1 MNHTGCSSL
10 ALFLLLS
17 GVAAAGADP
26 AQTAASPA
34 PPAAGGV
41 PASPSAA
48 QDWQSASGEVS
59 ADTLANAAQDATA
72 AQPTAPP
79 LPPPSR
85 GVSPDPAASSVG
97 MEWKP
102 VQLPAAVPPED
113 SCDTADCAAPADK
126 SAGQGAKKNPPVHI
140 GPPAQRSLAESHSW
154 AEDPNA
160 MPTRDTAGRVIYTF
174 SESAPTIVCAPLHV
188 CDIELQEGELVQGA
202 PHVGDSVRWKISP
215 ALSGSDE
222 KRVTHLIVK
231 PTESG
236 LDTNLVVPTDRHTY
250 HIRLVSSTSR
260 YVTSVGFS
268 YPEEQQQ
275 VWTEFSKATGARAG
289 GSSEMP
295 TVAVNRL
302 NFDYRIKVAK
312 GKPSFKPLR
321 AMDDGYHTYIFMN
334 EDLVQREAPVLLGL
348 SPGGQEQML
357 NYRLKG
363 NLYIIDGTVFKLA
376 LVAGVGRDQQ
386 RIELTRD
393 PCKRRGWLGVCWD
406 EKE

>member
-1 MNHTGCSSL
+1 MNHTCSSL

-17 GVAAAGADP
+17 GVAAAGPDP
-26 AQTAASPA
+26 AQT
-34 PPAAGGV
+34 
-41 PASPSAA
+41 PASPPPT
-48 QDWQSASGEVS
+48 ASGEVPAPPS
-59 ADTLANAAQDATA
+59 EDSTA
-72 AQPTAPP
+72 AQPTAPL

-102 VQLPAAVPPED
+102 VQLPAAVAPEE
-113 SCDTADCAAPADK
+113 DK
-126 SAGQGAKKNPPVHI
+126 SAGQVAKKNPPVHL
-140 GPPAQRSLAESHSW
+140 GLPAQLSLAQSHSW
-154 AEDPNA
+154 AEDPTA

-188 CDIELQEGELVQGA
+188 CDIELQEGEVVQGA
-202 PHVGDSVRWKISP
+202 PHVGDSVRWRISP

-222 KRVTHLIVK
+222 KRMTHLIVK

-236 LDTNLVVPTDRHTY
+236 LDTNLIVPTDRHTY
-250 HIRLVSSTSR
+250 HIRLVSSTNQ

-268 YPEEQQQ
+268 YPEEEQQQ
-275 VWTEFSKATGARAG
+275 AWTEFSKAPRGSAG
-289 GSSEMP
+289 GSPEMP

-302 NFDYRIKVAK
+302 NFNYRIKVVK
-312 GKPSFKPLR
+312 GKPTFKPLR
-321 AMDDGYHTYIFMN
+321 AMDDGYHTYIYMN
-334 EDLVQREAPVLLGL
+334 EDLPQREAPVLMGL
-348 SPGGQEQML
+348 SPGAQEQMI

-376 LVAGVGRDQQ
+376 LVSGVGREQQ

-393 PCKRRGWLGVCWD
+393 SCRKRGWLGVCWD
-406 EKE
+406 AKE